1 MTCSCPPRW
10 CYGRSDC
17 RKLSRVVGKRHPRMP
32 AVGLQP
38 IGALRLQWLEDR
50 HDALTAELKDAL
62 PEHSR
67 ISKRHALAAIDAAI
81 ARYAQ

>member
-10 CYGRSDC
+10 CYAQADC

-38 IGALRLQWLEDR
+38 IGAIRLQWLEDR
-50 HDALTAELKDAL
+50 HDALVAELKEEL
-62 PEHSR
+62 PDNSR
-67 ISKRHALAAIDAAI
+67 IATRNALAAIDAAI
-81 ARYAQ
+81 ARHQ